1 MPVGLGS
8 PATLVEVLF
17 ANRST
22 RGLAPQVHRLRA
34 AEHPRPDYVLLHISD
49 THLISDGSLY
59 GAVDA
64 DGRLVELL
72 EQLKLSGVRP
82 DVIVFTGDLADTGEP
97 AAYRKLRAAVEP
109 FAAELGAEL
118 VWVMGNHDNR
128 AALRRSLLD
137 EAPSMAPLDRVRMI
151 DGLRIITLD
160 TSVPGHHY
168 GEISGSQLDW
178 LTEQLTA
185 PAPHGTIL
193 ALHHPPIPSVLDL
206 AVTVELRDQAALGR
220 VLEGRDVRAI
230 LAGHLHYSTSAT
242 FVGIPVSV
250 ASATCYTQDLTVAAG
265 GTRGRDGAQACN
277 LVHVYQDT
285 VVHSVI
291 PLGTGKTV
299 GTFVSPAQAQRK
311 ITESGMFIEPS
322 RRDSLFRHP
331 PMVMTPAVRQTP
343 AD

>member
-1 MPVGLGS
+1 M
-8 PATLVEVLF
+8 
-17 ANRST
+17 
-22 RGLAPQVHRLRA
+22 HRLRA

-49 THLISDGSLY
+49 THLVSDGCLY

-64 DGRLVELL
+64 DGRLGELL
-72 EQLKLSGVRP
+72 EQLKHSGVHP
-82 DVIVFTGDLADTGEP
+82 DAIVFTGDLADAGEP
-97 AAYRKLRAAVEP
+97 EAYRKLRAVVEP
-109 FAAELGAEL
+109 LAAELGAEL
-118 VWVMGNHDNR
+118 IWVMGNHDNR
-128 AALRRSLLD
+128 AALRSFLLD
-137 EAPSMAPLDRVRMI
+137 EAPSMAPLDRVCML

-168 GEISGSQLDW
+168 GEICDSQLDW
-178 LTEQLTA
+178 LARELET
-185 PAPHGTIL
+185 PAPHGSIL

-206 AVTVELRDQAALGR
+206 AVTVELRDQAALGQVVR
-220 VLEGRDVRAI
+220 GSDVRAI
-230 LAGHLHYSTSAT
+230 LAGHLHYSTNAT

-291 PLGTGKTV
+291 PLGTGNTV
-299 GTFVSPAQAQRK
+299 GSFVSPAQAQRK
-311 ITESGMFIEPS
+311 IAESGMFIEPS
-322 RRDSLFRHP
+322 RRDSLFTHP
-331 PMVMTPAVRQTP
+331 PMVLTSSARQTP

>member
-1 MPVGLGS
+1 
-8 PATLVEVLF
+8 
-17 ANRST
+17 
-22 RGLAPQVHRLRA
+22 LAPPVHRLRA
-34 AEHPRPDYVLLHISD
+34 AEHPRPDYILLHISD
-49 THLISDGSLY
+49 THLIGGAGSLY

-64 DGRLVELL
+64 DGRLDELL
-72 EQLKLSGVRP
+72 NQLKHSGLRP
-82 DVIVFTGDLADTGEP
+82 DAIIFTGDLADRGDP
-97 AAYRKLRAAVEP
+97 DAYRKLRAVVEP

-128 AALRRSLLD
+128 AELRRFLLD
-137 EAPSMAPLDRVRMI
+137 EAPSMAPLDRVRMV
-151 DGLRIITLD
+151 DGLRIVTLD

-178 LTEQLTA
+178 LAGQLAT
-185 PAPHGTIL
+185 PAPDGTIL

-220 VLEGRDVRAI
+220 VLKGTDVRAI
-230 LAGHLHYSTSAT
+230 LAGHLHYSTNAT

-250 ASATCYTQDLTVAAG
+250 ASATCYTQDLTVEIG
-265 GTRGRDGAQACN
+265 GTRGRDGAQGCN
-277 LVHVYQDT
+277 VVHVYQDT

-299 GTFVSPAQAQRK
+299 GTFVSGAQAQRK
-311 ITESGMFIEPS
+311 VAENGIFIEPS
-322 RRDSLFRHP
+322 RRDSLFTHP
-331 PMVMTPAVRQTP
+331 PMVLTSSARQTQ

>member
-1 MPVGLGS
+1 
-8 PATLVEVLF
+8 
-17 ANRST
+17 
-22 RGLAPQVHRLRA
+22 LAPQVHRLRA

-49 THLISDGSLY
+49 THLVSDGSLY

-64 DGRLVELL
+64 DGRLGELL
-72 EQLKLSGVRP
+72 EQLKHSGVRP
-82 DVIVFTGDLADTGEP
+82 DAIVFTGDLADTGEP
-97 AAYRKLRAAVEP
+97 EAYRKLRAVVEP
-109 FAAELGAEL
+109 FADALGAEL
-118 VWVMGNHDNR
+118 IWVMGNHDDR
-128 AALRRSLLD
+128 AALRSWLLD
-137 EAPSMAPLDRVRMI
+137 EAPSMAPLDRVRMV

-168 GEISGSQLDW
+168 GEISKSQLDW
-178 LTEQLTA
+178 LAGELEV
-185 PAPHGTIL
+185 PAPNGSIL

-220 VLEGRDVRAI
+220 VLRGSDVRAI
-230 LAGHLHYSTSAT
+230 LAGHLHYSTNAT

-291 PLGTGKTV
+291 PLGAGRTV
-299 GTFVSPAQAQRK
+299 GTFISPAQAQRK

-322 RRDSLFRHP
+322 ARDALFSHP
-331 PMVMTPAVRQTP
+331 PMVLTPSVRRTP
-343 AD
+343 VD

>member
-1 MPVGLGS
+1 
-8 PATLVEVLF
+8 
-17 ANRST
+17 
-22 RGLAPQVHRLRA
+22 VHRLRA
-34 AEHPRPDYVLLHISD
+34 AEHPRPDYILLHISD
-49 THLISDGSLY
+49 THLIGGAGSLY

-64 DGRLVELL
+64 DGRLDELL
-72 EQLKLSGVRP
+72 NQLKHSGLRP
-82 DVIVFTGDLADTGEP
+82 DAIIFTGDLADRGDP
-97 AAYRKLRAAVEP
+97 DAYRKLRAVVEP

-128 AALRRSLLD
+128 AELRRFLLD
-137 EAPSMAPLDRVRMI
+137 EAPSMAPLDRVRMV
-151 DGLRIITLD
+151 DGLRIVTLD

-178 LTEQLTA
+178 LAGQLAT
-185 PAPHGTIL
+185 PAPDGTIL

-220 VLEGRDVRAI
+220 VLKGTDVRAI
-230 LAGHLHYSTSAT
+230 LAGHLHYSTNAT

-250 ASATCYTQDLTVAAG
+250 ASATCYTQDLTVEIG
-265 GTRGRDGAQACN
+265 GTRGRDGAQGCN
-277 LVHVYQDT
+277 VVHVYQDT

-299 GTFVSPAQAQRK
+299 GTFVSAVQVRRK
-311 ITESGMFIEPS
+311 IAENGIFIEPS
-322 RRDSLFRHP
+322 RRDSLFTHP
-331 PMVMTPAVRQTP
+331 PMVLTSSARQTQ

>member
-1 MPVGLGS
+1 
-8 PATLVEVLF
+8 
-17 ANRST
+17 
-22 RGLAPQVHRLRA
+22 VHRLRA

-49 THLISDGSLY
+49 THLISDGCLY

-64 DGRLVELL
+64 DGRLGELL
-72 EQLKLSGVRP
+72 EQVTHSGVRP
-82 DVIVFTGDLADTGEP
+82 DAVIFTGDLTDAGEP
-97 AAYRKLRAAVEP
+97 EAYRKLRAAVEP
-109 FAAELGAEL
+109 FAARLGAEL
-118 VWVMGNHDNR
+118 VWVMGNHDDR

-137 EAPSMAPLDRVRMI
+137 EAPSMAPFDGVRMI

-168 GEISGSQLDW
+168 GEIDESQLHW
-178 LTEQLTA
+178 LASQLETT
-185 PAPHGTIL
+185 APHGTIL

-206 AVTVELRDQAALGR
+206 AVTVELRDQASLGR
-220 VLEGRDVRAI
+220 VLKGSDVRAI
-230 LAGHLHYSTSAT
+230 LAGHLHYSTNAM
-242 FVGIPVSV
+242 FAGIPVSV

-277 LVHVYQDT
+277 LVHIYQDT

-299 GTFVSPAQAQRK
+299 GTFVSPVQAQTK
-311 ITESGMFIEPS
+311 IATSGMFIEPS
-322 RRDSLFRHP
+322 GRDALFSDPRVALTSSARRTR
-331 PMVMTPAVRQTP
+331 

>member
-1 MPVGLGS
+1 
-8 PATLVEVLF
+8 
-17 ANRST
+17 
-22 RGLAPQVHRLRA
+22 VHRLRA

-49 THLISDGSLY
+49 THLISDGCLY

-64 DGRLVELL
+64 DGRLGELL
-72 EQLKLSGVRP
+72 EQLKHSGVRP
-82 DVIVFTGDLADTGEP
+82 DAIVFTGDLADAGEP
-97 AAYRKLRAAVEP
+97 EAYRKLRDVVEP
-109 FAAELGAEL
+109 VAAELNAEL
-118 VWVMGNHDNR
+118 IWVMGNHDNR
-128 AALRRSLLD
+128 AALRSFLLD
-137 EAPSMAPLDRVRMI
+137 EAPSMAPLDRVCMI

-168 GEISGSQLDW
+168 GEIREAQLDW
-178 LTEQLTA
+178 LAEELEKS
-185 PAPHGTIL
+185 APHGSIL

-220 VLEGRDVRAI
+220 VLKGSDVRAI
-230 LAGHLHYSTSAT
+230 LAGHLHYSTNAT

-291 PLGTGKTV
+291 ALGTGNTV

-311 ITESGMFIEPS
+311 IAESGMFIEPS
-322 RRDSLFRHP
+322 RRDSLFNHP
-331 PMVMTPAVRQTP
+331 PMVLTSPARQTP
-343 AD
+343 VD